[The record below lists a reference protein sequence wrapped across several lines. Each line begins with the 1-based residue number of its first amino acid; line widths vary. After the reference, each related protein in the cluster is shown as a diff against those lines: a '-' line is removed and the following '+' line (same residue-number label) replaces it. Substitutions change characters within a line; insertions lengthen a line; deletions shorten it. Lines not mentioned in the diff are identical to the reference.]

1 MTLSRIQKIGFAFF
15 ICSLL
20 PSYLIAHWRHE
31 ANSVAIADEFAQE
44 QNLHLSTDKLL
55 LNCERN
61 EKKDNDHYSANHQ
74 ICEQGLQEHELTT
87 HAMVD
92 LGQDKV
98 RNETRWYRN
107 FFLSVLLFNLL
118 AFVVYKGIAFLKR
131 DDN

>member
-1 MTLSRIQKIGFAFF
+1 MILSRIQKISIAFF

-20 PSYLIAHWRHE
+20 PSYLIAQWRHE
-31 ANSVAIADEFAQE
+31 ANSVAISNEFAQE
-44 QNLHLSTDKLL
+44 KNLHLSADKLL

-87 HAMVD
+87 HAMD
-92 LGQDKV
+92 GLRQDKV

-118 AFVVYKGIAFLKR
+118 AVVVYKGIAFLRR